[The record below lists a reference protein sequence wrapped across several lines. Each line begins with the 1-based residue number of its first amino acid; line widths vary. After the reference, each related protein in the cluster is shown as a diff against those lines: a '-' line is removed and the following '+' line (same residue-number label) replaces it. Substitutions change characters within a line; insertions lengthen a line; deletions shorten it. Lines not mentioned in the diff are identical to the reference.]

1 MTSWRKAL
9 RELER
14 EQGAAVAAVIIRGKP
29 SAVRAA
35 IEWLRAGDLP
45 VKVLSAH
52 VRSANIYFMRITP
65 ELRADLKKLRRR
77 QRRGGDNSGK
87 AKLSTE

>member
-14 EQGAAVAAVIIRGKP
+14 EQEAAVAAVIIRGKP

-45 VKVLSAH
+45 IKLLSAH
-52 VRSANIYFMRITP
+52 VRSASIYFMRITP
-65 ELRADLKKLRRR
+65 ELRADLRKLKRRAA
-77 QRRGGDNSGK
+77 DSGR
-87 AKLSTE
+87 

>member
-1 MTSWRKAL
+1 MTSWQKAL
-9 RELER
+9 AELEQ
-14 EQGAAVAAVIIRGKP
+14 EQEAAIAAIIIRGKP

-45 VKVLSAH
+45 VKLLSAH

-65 ELRADLKKLRRR
+65 ELRADLRKLKKRA
-77 QRRGGDNSGK
+77 GDSGR
-87 AKLSTE
+87 